1 MVGGGGGNGGNGAG
15 IWQRQLQDALVV
27 AVVAED
33 GEESSSCGRSDPMI
47 AETASAIDSQATEL
61 IIQ

>member
-1 MVGGGGGNGGNGAG
+1 L
-15 IWQRQLQDALVV
+15 RDALVV
-27 AVVAED
+27 AAVAED
-33 GEESSSCGRSDPMI
+33 GEESSSCGRSDPMML